1 MSSNERMRERQFAQV
16 FGAANSEPLQID
28 ILTEETVGDFLVYLL
43 VQGTTGPVSTV
54 GFADRERS
62 FTFAFSSQD
71 LAESFLLSAR
81 KENLMT
87 QIERVLPMMVSE
99 YFARKKQG
107 WTHSDLC
114 LDPSSAMLSHPNVQ
128 LGINLSN

>member
-1 MSSNERMRERQFAQV
+1 M

-62 FTFAFSSQD
+62 FTFAFSSQS
-71 LAESFLLSAR
+71 LAEHFLLSAR
-81 KENLMT
+81 KLNLLSPVGR
-87 QIERVLPMMVSE
+87 ILPMTVGE
-99 YFARKKQG
+99 YFARKNQG
-107 WTHSDLC
+107 WTKSDLC
-114 LDPSSAMLSHPNVQ
+114 MDPSSAMLSHPNVQ

>member
-1 MSSNERMRERQFAQV
+1 V